1 MRVYTQSVEAEKTPG
16 GEKSRHRSARNHHPD
31 FSPRKPAT
39 RPFVRKK
46 KKKKKK
52 REKKE
57 KKGRETKKTREE
69 KNERGN
75 RWPNETL
82 KNATNHS
89 FFGLF
94 VRYSDEEEF
103 ARNLVDARLET
114 LNACLLALYITYA
127 RLLATCTLRYSL

>member
-1 MRVYTQSVEAEKTPG
+1 MERNRVIVPLGIIIPIFLLGNRQP
-16 GEKSRHRSARNHHPD
+16 
-31 FSPRKPAT
+31 
-39 RPFVRKK
+39 VRLFEKK

-52 REKKE
+52 REKKK

-114 LNACLLALYITYA
+114 LNACLLALCITNA

>member
-1 MRVYTQSVEAEKTPG
+1 MERNRVIVPLGIIIPIFLLGNRQP
-16 GEKSRHRSARNHHPD
+16 
-31 FSPRKPAT
+31 
-39 RPFVRKK
+39 VRLFEKK

>member
-1 MRVYTQSVEAEKTPG
+1 MERNRVIVPLGIIIPIFLLGNRQP
-16 GEKSRHRSARNHHPD
+16 
-31 FSPRKPAT
+31 
-39 RPFVRKK
+39 VRLFEKK

-114 LNACLLALYITYA
+114 LNACLLALYITNA